1 MFFSWLFRA
10 AMEKIEIVMEIIRKL
25 GFSTVLFFMVGF
37 CLQPTPATA
46 LVFTINSAESVVS
59 ASGLIA
65 HFAMTPQGSG
75 ALTTSYSGN
84 INASLSGSTIQFTGG
99 SSIIAQTNGVWQP
112 AVGGGSGSAPADYGP
127 EASVDEPP
135 FGFYTVYGALRNV
148 LFDVTSPVIPITSGS
163 FNGTNL
169 VFSFVTNTA
178 TFDYYSSILSG
189 SQNLNGYSTNTIA
202 SGATVSTNAGV
213 RTLTI
218 QINTQYV
225 FKLVSAND
233 SSVTLTGQL
242 VATNVIATP
251 APVIQ
256 SFTINGQNV
265 VATTGNTTA
274 QSQLQVSTDLTTW
287 LPASA
292 TVTTNG
298 SGMIVF
304 TSPIGGLHAFYRVL
318 Q

>member
-1 MFFSWLFRA
+1 
-10 AMEKIEIVMEIIRKL
+10 
-25 GFSTVLFFMVGF
+25 MVEF

-59 ASGLIA
+59 ASGLIV

-99 SSIIAQTNGVWQP
+99 SSIMAQTNGVWQP
-112 AVGGGSGSAPADYGP
+112 AVGGGLGSAPADYGP
-127 EASVDEPP
+127 EASIDYPP

-148 LFDVTSPVIPITSGS
+148 LFDVTSPAIPITGVS

-178 TFDYYSSILSG
+178 TFDYYFSLASG

-202 SGATVSTNAGV
+202 SGATISTNAGV
-213 RTLTI
+213 RTLII

-225 FKLVSAND
+225 FKLLSAND

-265 VATTGNTTA
+265 VATTENTTA
-274 QSQLQVSTDLTTW
+274 QSQLQISTDLTTW
-287 LPASA
+287 LPASG

-304 TSPIGGLHAFYRVL
+304 TSPTGGLHAFYRVL

>member
-1 MFFSWLFRA
+1 M
-10 AMEKIEIVMEIIRKL
+10 
-25 GFSTVLFFMVGF
+25 
-37 CLQPTPATA
+37 PATA
-46 LVFTINSAESVVS
+46 LVFTINSAQSVVS

-65 HFAMTPQGSG
+65 HFAMTAQGSG

-99 SSIIAQTNGVWQP
+99 SSIMAQTNGVWQP
-112 AVGGGSGSAPADYGP
+112 AVGGNSGSAPADYGP
-127 EASVDEPP
+127 EALVDEPP
-135 FGFYTVYGALRNV
+135 IGFFKVYGALRNV

-178 TFDYYSSILSG
+178 TFDYYSSIDSG

-304 TSPIGGLHAFYRVL
+304 TSPIGGAHAFYRVL